1 MIYKTLIGVVLSL
14 PPIKY
19 IISSVNIRII
29 IEIIIVI
36 TATVIIDFVNIWHAF
51 SVFFSPRYLPVETA
65 PPTITIM
72 ARPHIKLNT
81 GYEILTAA
89 RDNSPA

>member
-65 PPTITIM
+65 PD
-72 ARPHIKLNT
+72 RK
-81 GYEILTAA
+81 
-89 RDNSPA
+89 SVV